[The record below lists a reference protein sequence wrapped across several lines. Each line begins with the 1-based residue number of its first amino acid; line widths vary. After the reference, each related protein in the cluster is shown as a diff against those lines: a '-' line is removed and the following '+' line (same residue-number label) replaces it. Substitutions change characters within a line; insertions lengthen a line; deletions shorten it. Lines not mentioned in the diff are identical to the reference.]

1 MTYYLSSEPKV
12 PAPSGSL
19 VPISATFLGPRQ
31 SRISLKSSL
40 IYYTCSSLLLVPLP
54 LLALCSPQHSS
65 QREPITTHIGLRPF
79 FSRHPLGSSRPQIQ
93 SPSPSNGLQGPLRSP
108 ATSAPA
114 CSCPHSAPATVASQL
129 SKPAHHAN
137 TPGPL
142 QQPFLGLTCSCT
154 PTPTEHMAHLSPT
167 SSACPQINFSARPP
181 PISLFT
187 NTAAPAPSHS
197 LSSPHPTLLSPT
209 YT

>member
-1 MTYYLSSEPKV
+1 MLTSTQQPEGAHHNSNR
-12 PAPSGSL
+12 
-19 VPISATFLGPRQ
+19 T
-31 SRISLKSSL
+31 
-40 IYYTCSSLLLVPLP
+40 TSLLFSTPAWFLT
-54 LLALCSPQHSS
+54 SS
-65 QREPITTHIGLRPF
+65 DSKPKSFQWPPRATAI
-79 FSRHPLGSSRPQIQ
+79 S
-93 SPSPSNGLQGPLRSP
+93 

-142 QQPFLGLTCSCT
+142 HQPFLGLTCCT

-167 SSACPQINFSARPP
+167 SSSCPQINFSPRPP

>member
-1 MTYYLSSEPKV
+1 MHEHKSRSEGCMTYYLSSEPKV

-31 SRISLKSSL
+31 SRISPKSSL

-65 QREPITTHIGLRPF
+65 QREPITTQIGLRPF

-108 ATSAPA
+108 PRQLLPAPA
-114 CSCPHSAPATVASQL
+114 LT
-129 SKPAHHAN
+129 
-137 TPGPL
+137 PL
-142 QQPFLGLTCSCT
+142 Q
-154 PTPTEHMAHLSPT
+154 
-167 SSACPQINFSARPP
+167 PP
-181 PISLFT
+181 W
-187 NTAAPAPSHS
+187 S
-197 LSSPHPTLLSPT
+197 LSSPNLPTMLTPQGLCTSRSLG
-209 YT
+209 